1 MLGRAGRPQFESEGF
16 VVLLTEVNRVGKYE
30 MLLNCEYQGG
40 KIKSNFL
47 TQIEDNLNN
56 EINLKTVRT

>member
-1 MLGRAGRPQFESEGF
+1 MLIHCDY
-16 VVLLTEVNRVGKYE
+16 K
-30 MLLNCEYQGG
+30 GG

-56 EINLKTVRT
+56 EINLRTV